1 MKISI
6 KKAFL
11 TLYKYVCILLIYV
24 LIFQATYLCSKFA
37 SSFAIKIKIISLLS
51 FWLTAYLTLWC
62 HIKCLV
68 QNPGFLSESECC
80 EQNPG
85 EHDANVSRCT
95 KCNLPKIRRAHHCS
109 ACGRC
114 VIKMDHHCLWINGC
128 VGMYN
133 QKFFILLNFC
143 VLTKMD
149 FFLIIVNT
157 IGSLMFGM
165 FTFVMLVDQFCGIRT
180 NTTGIEVL
188 KNVRGQT
195 KPLRESLAEVF
206 GHPFSYLWFLPVNAN
221 ATQDSLAKIK

>member
-1 MKISI
+1 
-6 KKAFL
+6 
-11 TLYKYVCILLIYV
+11 
-24 LIFQATYLCSKFA
+24 
-37 SSFAIKIKIISLLS
+37 IKIKIISLLS

-80 EQNPG
+80 EQNSG

-133 QKFFILLNFC
+133 QKFFILLNFYALLTCCTCSFIILYKIVTCVKSHPNFKSSVC

-165 FTFVMLVDQFCGIRT
+165 FTFVMLVDQFCAIRT

-188 KNVRGQT
+188 KNVKGQT
-195 KPLRESLAEVF
+195 KPLRESLLEVF

-221 ATQDSLAKIK
+221 GTQDRLAKIK